1 MTHCVISPSIS
12 ALHQYQDSPLRPKQV
27 NNAKPQPFTN
37 IKIYLMDNL
46 PHLKLMPIFRL
57 ILHLSRAQE
66 VPLCPSSDL
75 YGAFLFLRFDIEQQ
89 AAS

>member
-1 MTHCVISPSIS
+1 
-12 ALHQYQDSPLRPKQV
+12 
-27 NNAKPQPFTN
+27 
-37 IKIYLMDNL
+37 MDNL

-57 ILHLSRAQE
+57 ILHLSRSQE

-89 AAS
+89 VASNKCQISLVIMKKRYLSLWF